1 MFENRNIIR
10 AIEDFREGK
19 PVLIYDA
26 DGREEETDIVFAG
39 ELIDHSKVRIL
50 RKHAGGLLCL
60 ALHSDIARVLKLPYL
75 TDVFDF
81 AREKFEVFNHLK
93 AEGIPYD
100 EKSSFSITINHK
112 KTFTGISDG
121 DRALTIREFSK
132 LAREAY
138 EYALK
143 NGRKASDELLKNLAR
158 HFRTPGHVILL
169 IAKEGLTLRRQGHTE
184 LSVALAEIS
193 SLTPVAAICEML
205 GEGEISLP
213 KKEAMRYAEKNRL
226 TFIEGSEI
234 IEAYE
239 RYIENKQEA
248 HSSVFEHSGNNAC
261 SPYKLRGIKRSL

>member
-1 MFENRNIIR
+1 MFENRNLIK
-10 AIEDFREGK
+10 AIEDFRKGK

-39 ELIDHSKVRIL
+39 ELVDHSKVRIL

-60 ALHSDIARVLKLPYL
+60 AVHSDIARVLKLPYL

-81 AREKFEVFNHLK
+81 AKEKFEVFNYLK

-121 DRALTIREFSK
+121 DRALTIKEFSK
-132 LAREAY
+132 LADEAY
-138 EYALK
+138 EYALR
-143 NGRKASDELLKNLAR
+143 NGKMQSDVFLKKLAR

-184 LSVALAEIS
+184 LSVALAEMS
-193 SLTPVAAICEML
+193 NLTPVAAICEML
-205 GEGEISLP
+205 GEDESSLP
-213 KKEAMRYAEKNRL
+213 KKDAMKYAEKNGL

-239 RYIENKQEA
+239 RHAKNKQKT
-248 HSSVFEHSGNNAC
+248 HSFGFGHNN
-261 SPYKLRGIKRSL
+261 SNSIGSNKLYRVKKRV